1 MKYNRPLQIIKE
13 KTRNEENR
21 NVITA
26 CRICLRPCLRHVSE
40 NPSKRCYSEY
50 SIQNVKCMP
59 KKLPDNNQIIMYDTS
74 DGETKVEVL
83 VENETVWF
91 SQKQVE
97 ELFDIA

>member
-1 MKYNRPLQIIKE
+1 M
-13 KTRNEENR
+13 
-21 NVITA
+21 
-26 CRICLRPCLRHVSE
+26 SE
-40 NPSKRCYSEY
+40 
-50 SIQNVKCMP
+50 
-59 KKLPDNNQIIMYDTS
+59 KLPDNNPIIMYDTS